1 MKNIPLDL
9 NDKSQMCPVTFCLS
23 IIGGKWKPVI
33 LYCIANN
40 VNRFGALQRAI
51 PTITKQMLTK
61 QLRELEA
68 DGIITRKIFAEVPPR
83 VEYGISERGQT
94 LLPVIKAMKDWGE
107 AHWKTPSN

>member
-1 MKNIPLDL
+1 MSRDILFVDYRREMETRDPILHCQQCEPL
-9 NDKSQMCPVTFCLS
+9 
-23 IIGGKWKPVI
+23 W
-33 LYCIANN
+33 
-40 VNRFGALQRAI
+40 RAATGD

-107 AHWKTPSN
+107 AHWKTP